1 MNNQQM
7 KKQLAVMKEM
17 LEDMRQEREEAT
29 AKYSESSEFM
39 RQLDEDISLAML
51 TIRSYQTLTNKRRTN
66 NDRKKVD

>member
-1 MNNQQM
+1 MNNKQM

-17 LEDMRQEREEAT
+17 LADMRQEREEAG

-51 TIRSYQTLTNKRRTN
+51 TIRSYQTLTNQQKEN
-66 NDRKKVD
+66 K

>member
-1 MNNQQM
+1 MNNEQM

-17 LEDMRQEREEAT
+17 LADMRQEREEAT

-51 TIRSYQTLTNKRRTN
+51 TIRSYQTLTSQQKENK
-66 NDRKKVD
+66 

>member
-1 MNNQQM
+1 MNNEQM

-17 LEDMRQEREEAT
+17 LADMRQEREEAG

-51 TIRSYQTLTNKRRTN
+51 TIRSYQTLTNQQKEN
-66 NDRKKVD
+66 K